1 LLCAAPFTPS
11 AHKLAGSPSLFNV
24 SDLLMP
30 GDQIN
35 RPLTM
40 AGPKSAARAE
50 QSRITMS
57 DPVRPRRSMRFR
69 GRSYIAFV
77 LTPEPP
83 IFEWLADLDA
93 WIARSAGFFIGQPV
107 VLDLSAVTLS
117 KTAIAHLLAELQ
129 TREIRIMGIE
139 GANPA
144 DLGPELPPLLKGGR
158 GAGAVEKIEKPEVI
172 DPVEPPARET
182 EQAAAPTAPEPGSL
196 LLETPVRSGQSIVF
210 PAGDVTVLGS
220 VASGA
225 EIIAG
230 GSIHVYGTLR
240 GRAMA
245 GSTGNPRARIFCN
258 KVEAE
263 LLAIDGYYRTAEDM
277 EPSLRS
283 RPIQAWLQGDVML
296 IAPLN

>member
-1 LLCAAPFTPS
+1 
-11 AHKLAGSPSLFNV
+11 
-24 SDLLMP
+24 
-30 GDQIN
+30 
-35 RPLTM
+35 
-40 AGPKSAARAE
+40 
-50 QSRITMS
+50 
-57 DPVRPRRSMRFR
+57 MRFR

-93 WIARSAGFFIGQPV
+93 WIQRSTGFFIGKPV
-107 VLDLSAVTLS
+107 VLDLSGLGLS
-117 KTAIAHLLAELQ
+117 KAAIAHLLAELQ
-129 TREIRIMGIE
+129 TRDIRIMGIE
-139 GANPA
+139 GADPA
-144 DLGPELPPLLKGGR
+144 ALGPELPPVLKGGR
-158 GAGAVEKIEKPEVI
+158 AAGPAEPAAETQAAQAA
-172 DPVEPPARET
+172 PPAP
-182 EQAAAPTAPEPGSL
+182 PTVQEPGSL

-263 LLAIDGYYRTAEDM
+263 LLAIDGYYRTADDM
-277 EPSLRS
+277 EPGLRS
-283 RPIQAWLQGDVML
+283 RAIQAWLQGDVML